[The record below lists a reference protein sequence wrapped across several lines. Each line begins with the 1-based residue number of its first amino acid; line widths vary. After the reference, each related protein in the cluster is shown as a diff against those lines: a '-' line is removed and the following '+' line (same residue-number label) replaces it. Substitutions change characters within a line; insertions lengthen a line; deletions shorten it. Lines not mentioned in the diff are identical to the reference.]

1 MSTTDV
7 LIVGAGP
14 TGLVLAIW
22 LTKQGIPVRIID
34 KATTLATTTRAL
46 AVQART
52 LELYSQIGLGETIA
66 SRSAQLTGPNL
77 WVGGSHRAS
86 LRFSDVAVGL
96 TPYPFVS
103 IFPQNEHEALL
114 IDHLSSLGV
123 GVERGTGLESFEEDT
138 EAGSV
143 KAVLQKVDGT
153 TETCQ
158 AKYIAGCDGAHSAVR
173 HNIGIGF
180 PGGTYDQTFYVA
192 DIEATGRAMD
202 GELHLC
208 LDTSD
213 FLGVF
218 PLAKK
223 GCARFIGIVRPSDNA
238 SPTATPCDLTFD
250 DVRGR
255 AVEEMKLENIRVN
268 WFATYRSHHRVADH
282 FRKGR
287 AFLLGDAAHIHSPAG
302 GQGMNTG
309 IGDAINLAWKIA
321 AVLNNRAHE
330 NLLDTYEEERIRFAR
345 KLVATTDKT
354 FAFMTKRGWLAG
366 FTRSLVVSYIMP
378 ILFRFKAIR
387 RRAFHGLS
395 QFILDYTG
403 TSLSGTDN
411 ASGTARAGERLPW
424 VQINGKDNHESL
436 AHIEWQMHVYGTASE
451 QLASWCKAN
460 GLRLTVIEW
469 APEYA
474 SAGITK
480 DAAYLLRPDTYMAL
494 IDAKADPKNIENYFC
509 QHQIHI
515 GSD

>member
-1 MSTTDV
+1 MLTTDV

-14 TGLVLAIW
+14 TGLALAIW
-22 LTKQGIPVRIID
+22 LTKQGISVRIID

-46 AVQART
+46 AVHART

-77 WVGGSHRAS
+77 WVGGSHRAR

-96 TPYPFVS
+96 TPFPFVA

-114 IDHLSSLGV
+114 IEYLSSLGV
-123 GVERGTGLESFEEDT
+123 SVEHGTSLESFEEDAA
-138 EAGSV
+138 AGYVS
-143 KAVLQKVDGT
+143 AVLRKVDGT

-158 AKYIAGCDGAHSAVR
+158 SKYIAGCDGAHSAVR
-173 HNIGIGF
+173 HGIGMGF
-180 PGGTYDQTFYVA
+180 PGGTYEQTFYVA
-192 DIEATGRAMD
+192 DIEATGKAMD

-208 LDTSD
+208 VDTSD

-223 GCARFIGIVRPSDNA
+223 GCARFIGIVRPENST
-238 SPTATPCDLTFD
+238 PTSTPCDLSFD

-255 AVEEMKLENIRVN
+255 AVDEMKLENIKVN

-282 FRKGR
+282 FRQGR

-321 AVLNNRAHE
+321 AVLNNRADE
-330 NLLDTYEEERIRFAR
+330 SLLDTYEEERIRFAR

-354 FAFMTKRGWLAG
+354 FAFMTKRGWWAG
-366 FTRSLVVSYIMP
+366 FTRSLVVSYLMP

-395 QFILDYTG
+395 QFILDYRG
-403 TSLSGTDN
+403 TTLAGTDS
-411 ASGTARAGERLPW
+411 AAGAAKAGERLPW
-424 VQINGKDNHESL
+424 VKLNGRDNHESL
-436 AHIEWQMHVYGTASE
+436 AHIEWQLHVYGTASE
-451 QLASWCKAN
+451 RLISWCKAN
-460 GLRLTVIEW
+460 QLRLTVLEW
-469 APEYA
+469 TAEYGT
-474 SAGITK
+474 AGIAR
-480 DAAYLLRPDTYMAL
+480 DAVYLLRPDTYIAL
-494 IDAKADPKNIENYFC
+494 IDAQADPKNMEQYFS
-509 QHQIHI
+509 QHQIRI